1 MRTSTDQI
9 SELNSYSKATKW
21 HSDTYPW
28 RITLAQTRKSPTV
41 LAERM
46 WRALDKHGRANQP
59 KGDVGE
65 ERSAGGARDRNSMQ
79 VARVN

>member
-41 LAERM
+41 FS
-46 WRALDKHGRANQP
+46 RAD
-59 KGDVGE
+59 
-65 ERSAGGARDRNSMQ
+65 
-79 VARVN
+79 VARIG